1 MRQDE
6 PTRGQPQTTSQ
17 RDADVD
23 PGLDEDIEAP
33 RAAVAPT
40 STWHEIKSRFV
51 DDPEGALAA
60 AEDLVRSAVD
70 ERVRRL
76 KQGLDELRATEPGE
90 GASATEARRK
100 RLIRYQAYYESIRR
114 TTAH

>member
-1 MRQDE
+1 VAGDRPE
-6 PTRGQPQTTSQ
+6 VER
-17 RDADVD
+17 RADVD
-23 PGLDEDIEAP
+23 QRIDEDVEAP
-33 RAAVAPT
+33 RAAVGPT

-70 ERVRRL
+70 ERVRKL
-76 KQGLDELRATEPGE
+76 KQGLDELRVGE
-90 GASATEARRK
+90 TGKGASATEERRT
-100 RLIRYQAYYESIRR
+100 RLIRYQAFYESIRA